1 LTVLGVVASTA
12 LEGYCWIKNRRRD
25 EGKEDAKLEDDSEV
39 LGDLGD
45 EHPEFTYIL

>member
-1 LTVLGVVASTA
+1 MGVVASTA